1 LASGSKGN
9 AIWIE
14 AGEARIMVDAGL
26 SCREI
31 ERRMALAGLKP
42 ARLTAVL
49 VSHEHRD
56 HVAGVGV
63 LARRY
68 RLPIYMNRATLGAC
82 RDQLGKVQVR
92 HFTTGEGFE
101 LDGLAIRPFSVS
113 HDAADPVG
121 FTFIFEGMKLGLATD
136 LGVATNLVKD
146 HLRSCQALI
155 LESNHDPRMLL
166 DGPYP
171 WELKRRVQ
179 GRRGHLSNPD
189 AAKAL
194 AEIKHAGLAQVV
206 LAHLS
211 ETNNLPDKA
220 LAEVG
225 PVLSRPAGQTRLTTA
240 CQDRPTE
247 RYKLGGRQL

>member
-1 LASGSKGN
+1 MASGSKGN

-14 AGEARIMVDAGL
+14 AGETRLLVDAGL
-26 SCREI
+26 SCREL
-31 ERRMALAGLKP
+31 ERRMVQAGLKP
-42 ARLTAVL
+42 GRLTGVL

-56 HVAGVGV
+56 HVAGVGA

-68 RLPIYMNRATLGAC
+68 RLPVYMNRATLGAC
-82 RDQLGKVQVR
+82 RDQLGKLQVR
-92 HFTTGEGFE
+92 HFKTGEGFE

-121 FTFIFEGMKLGLATD
+121 FTFIFEGLKLGLATD
-136 LGVATNLVKD
+136 LGVVTNLVKD
-146 HLRSCQALI
+146 HLKSCQALI
-155 LESNHDPRMLL
+155 LEANHDPRMLL

-179 GRRGHLSNPD
+179 GRHGHLSNPD

-194 AEIKHAGLAQVV
+194 AEVKHAGLLRVV

-225 PVLSRPAGQTRLTTA
+225 PVFSRPASRTQLTTA
-240 CQDRPTE
+240 SQDRPTE
-247 RYKLGGRQL
+247 RYKLGGS